1 MAGTGG
7 APSAGRKINEQKWH
21 QILEA
26 AGETFAAK
34 GYEAT
39 TIRDIAKAVGMLGGS
54 LYYYI
59 DTKEDLLY
67 ALIDDFHRV
76 GMEGVAAAEAEAV
89 AAGHAGDPLAVLRA
103 VCARHA
109 EINAS
114 SRTLSAVFYNNF
126 GHLGDERKQHIV
138 DSRRRHQH
146 RIEELVEA
154 CQQAGEIRADIDP
167 RVTAL
172 AMLSLLNATN
182 TWYHPEKDHSA
193 RPIGEFLASIL
204 IEGLATRPA
213 SVPTRVGERAPQQ
226 SGRSGVKTKTRA
238 KKAPASRARTTARP
252 DAATVVP
259 MTEPAHRKK
268 RG

>member
-1 MAGTGG
+1 MDVVAGTDG
-7 APSAGRKINEQKWH
+7 APSSRRKINEQKWN

-26 AGETFAAK
+26 AAETFAAK

-39 TIRDIAKAVGMLGGS
+39 TIRDIATAVGMLGGS

-59 DTKEDLLY
+59 DTKEDLLF

-76 GMEGVAAAEAEAV
+76 GMEGVAAAEEEAV
-89 AAGHAGDPLAVLRA
+89 AAGHADDPLAMLRA

-109 EINAS
+109 EINAR

-126 GHLGDERKQHIV
+126 HHLGDERKQHIV
-138 DSRRRHQH
+138 ESRRRHQH
-146 RIEELVEA
+146 RIEELVLA
-154 CQQAGEIRADIDP
+154 CQKTGELRTDIDP

-182 TWYHPEKDHSA
+182 TWYHPEKDRSDQ
-193 RPIGEFLASIL
+193 PIGDLLAGIL
-204 IEGLATRPA
+204 IDGLATRGLA
-213 SVPTRVGERAPQQ
+213 DSKATAGSRERAGAAKTVRAPVKR
-226 SGRSGVKTKTRA
+226 RSPARRA
-238 KKAPASRARTTARP
+238 PRTS
-252 DAATVVP
+252 DAAIASSSTK
-259 MTEPAHRKK
+259 AADRK

>member
-7 APSAGRKINEQKWH
+7 APSGRRKINEEKWR

-26 AGETFAAK
+26 AAETFAAK

-39 TIRDIAKAVGMLGGS
+39 TIRDIARAVGMLGGS

-76 GMEGVAAAEAEAV
+76 GMDGVAAAEVEAV
-89 AAGHAGDPLAVLRA
+89 AAGHAGDPLAMLRA

-109 EINAS
+109 EINAR
-114 SRTLSAVFYNNF
+114 SRTLSAVFYDNF
-126 GHLGDERKQHIV
+126 RHLGDERKQHIV

-146 RIEELVEA
+146 RIEELVGA
-154 CQQAGEIRADIDP
+154 CQQAGEIRADLDP
-167 RVTAL
+167 RATAL

-193 RPIGEFLASIL
+193 QPIGELLASIL
-204 IEGLATRPA
+204 IDGLATRPA
-213 SVPTRVGERAPQQ
+213 AARRAGGSPPRQHGK
-226 SGRSGVKTKTRA
+226 SAA
-238 KKAPASRARTTARP
+238 KAKAPARKAPAPRTRTSARSG
-252 DAATVVP
+252 DATVVP
-259 MTEPAHRKK
+259 LTAAARRK
-268 RG
+268 GG